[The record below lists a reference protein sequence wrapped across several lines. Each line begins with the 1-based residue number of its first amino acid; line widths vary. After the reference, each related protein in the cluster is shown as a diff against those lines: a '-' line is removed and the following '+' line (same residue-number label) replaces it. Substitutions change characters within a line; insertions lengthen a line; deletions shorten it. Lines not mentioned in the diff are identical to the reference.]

1 MILEKQGSIIMVNF
15 KRNYQVY
22 LSISNF
28 ETRAKELNFD
38 DFKIISIEQGSEA
51 KEWIQILGGKGIPS
65 NILIKE
71 FPNYIMKKEDD
82 SGFDEIYRSMDEL
95 LLVFRLYK
103 VGDIMFDHFLI
114 KNIDNKE
121 EYSNLYDFAT
131 SSVYKYK
138 FEKNEIAKFN
148 DFRKNITEK
157 RGYNNRFYKLPLEY
171 FISGGN
177 KRFSYRIENLERII
191 DYIIALEALFLIDGN
206 RYFLRRTISKRISNF
221 LKIDNIDKIIKYM
234 YDERSR
240 IVHGNYI
247 ILSENKKE
255 EKIKKLKC
263 HMPLFEE
270 LLREIFIKIFDYT
283 FSSREKLIKF
293 MKELYDIPEECIK
306 VMESAKKEAEKYFL
320 MD

>member
-15 KRNYQVY
+15 KRNYKVY

-28 ETRAKELNFD
+28 ETRAKELIFD

-51 KEWIQILGGKGIPS
+51 KEWRQILGGKGIPS

-114 KNIDNKE
+114 KDLDSKE
-121 EYSNLYDFAT
+121 KYSSLYDFAM
-131 SSVYKYK
+131 SSVYKYE
-138 FEKNEIAKFN
+138 FEQNEILKFN
-148 DFRKNITEK
+148 TFRKSIKEK
-157 RGYNNRFYKLPLEY
+157 KGYNNIFYKFSLKY

-177 KRFSYRIENLERII
+177 KRFAYRIENLERII

-221 LKIDNIDKIIKYM
+221 LKIDNTSEIIKYM

-240 IVHGNYI
+240 IVHGDYI
-247 ILSENKKE
+247 NLSKSKKE
-255 EKIKKLKC
+255 EKVKKLKC
-263 HMPLFEE
+263 YMPLFEN

-320 MD
+320 ID